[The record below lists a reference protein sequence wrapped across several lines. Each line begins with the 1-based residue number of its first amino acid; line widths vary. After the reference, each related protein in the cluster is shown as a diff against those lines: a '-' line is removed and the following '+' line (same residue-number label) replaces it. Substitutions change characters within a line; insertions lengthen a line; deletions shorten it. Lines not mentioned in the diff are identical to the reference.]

1 MNRPAHRAAAV
12 LAGLALLTGCR
23 STPVPVTAVHPA
35 SVRTGQ
41 AVWRPAAGAGE
52 VAGELLVVTQ
62 ADGVRLV
69 EFAKPP
75 HSLAQARLG
84 ASGWEFTAPDRRVLR
99 GRGAPPGQPVWPAV
113 LLWLRDGQPPAGWQ
127 AEGPAADGSWRL
139 ENPATGERLE
149 GFLSP

>member
-1 MNRPAHRAAAV
+1 MNRPAQRAAAA
-12 LAGLALLTGCR
+12 LAGLALLTACR
-23 STPVPVTAVHPA
+23 TPPAPVAAVDPA
-35 SVRTGQ
+35 GVRTGQ

-62 ADGVRLV
+62 ADGARLV

-84 ASGWEFTAPDRRVLR
+84 AAGWEFTAPGRRVLR
-99 GRGAPPGQPVWPAV
+99 GRGTPPGPPVWPAL
-113 LLWLRDGQPPAGWQ
+113 LLWLRNGEPPTGWQ